1 MLDDRAQT
9 ELLATFQVEL
19 AEHSQ
24 ALTRAFLALEK
35 EPEPVERRRLLA
47 AAFRSAHNLKGA
59 GRAVALSDVEMLAHR
74 MEGVLGAASRA
85 EVELSP
91 ALFDLLYAAVDT
103 LSAAASADAATGA
116 SQEWL
121 DTLGA
126 RLEAAQT
133 GDIQPLTTIDPPPA
147 IEPRPTPAPL
157 AVLDEK
163 QSSAAP
169 PPRPSLAGADRASL
183 VTDIGETIRLPA
195 ARLDAL
201 LEQLGELVIPRLE
214 LRHGL
219 TELVTLRIEAEAW
232 QREWRRLRP
241 RLRQLE
247 HEGALGNLRP
257 LVRFLERN
265 ETNLTTLAP
274 RLNAVHARL
283 AGPTADLGVLTD
295 DLQTHVMR
303 FRMLPFGHLSGNLER
318 TVRDLTRSLGK
329 EARLVLI
336 GSDTEVD
343 RRALE
348 DMKDPLLHLL
358 RNALDHGLEVPA
370 ERQRLGKPAIG
381 SVVVGATQRGNTTVI
396 EVEDDGAGIS
406 VAAVRRVAAERGLA
420 TDADLAV
427 MHDRDVLRL
436 IFLPGFSTR
445 GDVTEVSGRG
455 VGLDVVARNVE
466 RLGGRVDVESH
477 PDAWTRFTVTLPL
490 TLATTRALLVEAGD
504 ALYALPTAAVE
515 QVLRP
520 KQLGSIGG
528 RPMLEYDGTAIPVVA
543 LSSLFGG
550 GGSASKTPATSTT
563 ATPTLVL
570 VGTGQQRVALLI
582 DRVVGEQEIVVKP
595 LPYPLMRVRH
605 IAGAT
610 ILGSGRIVPI
620 LNVPDLLRGAARS
633 VPMLVAPPVA
643 EPVRVRQRILVADDS
658 LTTRTM
664 ERYILEAAGYEVELA
679 GDGAEA
685 LALLQERGCDVL
697 VSDVEMPGLDGIQ
710 LTERVRAEP
719 GLRDLPVILVTSLD
733 SATDRERG
741 LQAGADAYIV
751 KTSFDQDQLL
761 RTIREIAS

>member
-1 MLDDRAQT
+1 MLDESAQT

-24 ALTRAFLALEK
+24 ALTCAFLALEK
-35 EPEPVERRRLLA
+35 EPEPSERRRLLA

-59 GRAVALSDVEMLAHR
+59 ARAVAQGSVEMLAHHL
-74 MEGVLGAASRA
+74 EGVLGAASR
-85 EVELSP
+85 EELEPSP
-91 ALFDLLYAAVDT
+91 ALFDLLFAAVDT
-103 LSAAASADAATGA
+103 LSPAAGGAAE
-116 SQEWL
+116 SDWL
-121 DTLGA
+121 DALAA

-133 GDIQPLTTIDPPPA
+133 GDIQPLTTIEPTLVTYTKPTPPTAPPPA
-147 IEPRPTPAPL
+147 T
-157 AVLDEK
+157 
-163 QSSAAP
+163 
-169 PPRPSLAGADRASL
+169 DRASL
-183 VTDIGETIRLPA
+183 IADTGETIRLPA

-201 LEQLGELVIPRLE
+201 MEQLGELVIPRLE
-214 LRHGL
+214 LHDGL
-219 TELVTLRIEAEAW
+219 TELATLRVEAEAW

-241 RLRQLE
+241 QLRQLDN
-247 HEGALGNLRP
+247 EGALGNLRP

-283 AGPTADLGVLTD
+283 AGPTTDLGVLTD

-303 FRMLPFGHLSGNLER
+303 FRMLPFGQLSATLER

-329 EARLVLI
+329 EARLVLV
-336 GSDTEVD
+336 GSDTEID

-381 SVVVGATQRGNTTVI
+381 SVIVAATQRGNTTVI

-406 VAAVRRVAAERGLA
+406 VAEVRQTAAGRGLA
-420 TDADLAV
+420 TEAELAG

-445 GDVTEVSGRG
+445 RDVTEVSGRG

-466 RLGGRVDVESH
+466 RLGGRVDVESQ
-477 PDAWTRFTVTLPL
+477 PAGGTRFTVTLPL
-490 TLATTRALLVEAGD
+490 TLATTRALLVESGD

-515 QVLRP
+515 RVLRP
-520 KQLGSIGG
+520 PELGTIGG
-528 RPMLEYDGTAIPVVA
+528 RPMLECDGSAIPVVA
-543 LSSLFGG
+543 LTTLFGG
-550 GGSASKTPATSTT
+550 GEPAQKTSPTNTT
-563 ATPTLVL
+563 AWPTLVL
-570 VGTGQQRVALLI
+570 VGAGQHRIALLV
-582 DRVVGEQEIVVKP
+582 DRLIGEQEIVVKP
-595 LPYPLMRVRH
+595 LPFPVVRVRH
-605 IAGAT
+605 FAGAT
-610 ILGSGRIVPI
+610 VLGSGRIVPI
-620 LNVPDLLRGAARS
+620 LNVADLLRGAARS
-633 VPMLVAPPVA
+633 APTRAAPQIV
-643 EPVRVRQRILVADDS
+643 ESQQRRQRVQVADDS

-664 ERYILEAAGYEVELA
+664 ERYILEAAGYEVMLA

-685 LALLQERGCDVL
+685 LALLQQSGCDVL

-710 LTERVRAEP
+710 LTARVRAEP
-719 GLRDLPVILVTSLD
+719 SLRDVPIILVTSLD

-751 KTSFDQDQLL
+751 KTSFDQDHLL

>member
-1 MLDDRAQT
+1 MLLDEYAQT
-9 ELLATFQVEL
+9 ELLATFHVEL

-35 EPEPVERRRLLA
+35 EPEIAERQRLLA
-47 AAFRSAHNLKGA
+47 AALRSAHNLKGA
-59 GRAVALSDVEMLAHR
+59 SRAVALSAVEMLAHQ
-74 MEGVLGAASRA
+74 MEGVLGAASR
-85 EVELSP
+85 EDVELTP
-91 ALFDLLYAAVDT
+91 ALFDLLFAAVDNLT
-103 LSAAASADAATGA
+103 TAGTPDAPVDGSADRLEELRTRLAAA
-116 SQEWL
+116 Q
-121 DTLGA
+121 
-126 RLEAAQT
+126 R
-133 GDIQPLTTIDPPPA
+133 GDVQPLTA
-147 IEPRPTPAPL
+147 IEPLAPVVSLQPAP
-157 AVLDEK
+157 VIV
-163 QSSAAP
+163 
-169 PPRPSLAGADRASL
+169 PRPAFRVSL
-183 VTDIGETIRLPA
+183 VTNSEEAIRLPA
-195 ARLDAL
+195 ASLDAL

-214 LRHGL
+214 LHHGL
-219 TELVTLRIEAEAW
+219 TELASLHVEVEAW
-232 QREWRRLRP
+232 QREWRLLRP

-247 HEGALGNLRP
+247 HDGALGNLRP

-265 ETNLTTLAP
+265 ETNLTSLAP
-274 RLNAVHARL
+274 RLNAMHARL
-283 AGPTADLGVLTD
+283 AEPTAHLGGLTD

-303 FRMLPFGHLSGNLER
+303 FRMLPFGHLTSYLER

-329 EARLVLI
+329 EARLVLV
-336 GSDTEVD
+336 GSDTEID

-358 RNALDHGLEVPA
+358 RNALDHGLEIPA

-381 SVVVGATQRGNTTVI
+381 SVVVAATQRGNTTVI

-406 VAAVRRVAAERGLA
+406 VTAVRRAAAERGLA
-420 TDADLAV
+420 TEADLAV

-445 GDVTEVSGRG
+445 SDVSEVSGRG

-466 RLGGRVDVESH
+466 RLGGRVDVES
-477 PDAWTRFTVTLPL
+477 DRASGTRFTVTLPL
-490 TLATTRALLVEAGD
+490 TLATTRALLVESGD

-520 KQLGSIGG
+520 ERLGSIGG

-543 LSSLFGG
+543 LAKLFGTT
-550 GGSASKTPATSTT
+550 SSTKTNAATG
-563 ATPTLVL
+563 APPTLVL
-570 VGTGQQRVALLI
+570 VGSGLQRVALLI

-595 LPYPLMRVRH
+595 LPYPVVRVRH

-620 LNVPDLLRGAARS
+620 LNTADLLRGAARS
-633 VPMLVAPPVA
+633 APADVAPALAPPV
-643 EPVRVRQRILVADDS
+643 RRRQRVLVADDS

-664 ERYILEAAGYEVELA
+664 ERYILEAAGYDVELA

-697 VSDVEMPGLDGIQ
+697 VSDIEMPGLDGIE

-719 GLRDLPVILVTSLD
+719 RLRDLPIILVTSLD

-761 RTIREIAS
+761 RTIREIVP

>member
-1 MLDDRAQT
+1 MLDEYAQT

-19 AEHSQ
+19 AEHHQ

-35 EPEPVERRRLLA
+35 EREPGERRRLLA

-59 GRAVALSDVEMLAHR
+59 GRAVSLSAVEMLAHQV
-74 MEGVLGAASRA
+74 EGVLGAASR
-85 EVELSP
+85 EELELSP
-91 ALFDLLYAAVDT
+91 ALFDLLFAAVDN
-103 LSAAASADAATGA
+103 LSAAATSEPAND
-116 SQEWL
+116 WL
-121 DTLGA
+121 EELRA

-133 GDIQPLTTIDPPPA
+133 GDVQPLTAVEPQA
-147 IEPRPTPAPL
+147 IVY
-157 AVLDEK
+157 AV
-163 QSSAAP
+163 QPVPAAP
-169 PPRPSLAGADRASL
+169 PRKVDRVSL
-183 VTDIGETIRLPA
+183 VTDTGETVRLPA
-195 ARLDAL
+195 ASLDAL

-214 LRHGL
+214 LHHGL
-219 TELVTLRIEAEAW
+219 TELTALRVEAEAW
-232 QREWRRLRP
+232 QREWRLLRP

-247 HEGALGNLRP
+247 HDGVLGNLRP
-257 LVRFLERN
+257 LMRFLERN

-274 RLNAVHARL
+274 RLDAVHARL
-283 AGPTADLGVLTD
+283 AGPTAHLGGVTD

-303 FRMLPFGHLSGNLER
+303 FRMLPLGHLSSNLER

-329 EARLVLI
+329 EARLILV
-336 GSDTEVD
+336 GSDTEID

-348 DMKDPLLHLL
+348 EMKDPLLHLL
-358 RNALDHGLEVPA
+358 RNALDHGIEVPA

-381 SVVVGATQRGNTTVI
+381 SVVVAATQRGNTTVI

-406 VAAVRRVAAERGLA
+406 VVAVRQAATERGVA

-427 MHDRDVLRL
+427 MSDRDLLRL

-445 GDVTEVSGRG
+445 SDVTEVSGRG

-466 RLGGRVDVESH
+466 RLGGRVDVESQL
-477 PDAWTRFTVTLPL
+477 AGGTRFTVTLPL
-490 TLATTRALLVEAGD
+490 TLATTRALLVESGD

-528 RPMLEYDGTAIPVVA
+528 RSMFEHHGSAIPVVTLPA
-543 LSSLFGG
+543 LFGSG
-550 GGSASKTPATSTT
+550 EPATKTS
-563 ATPTLVL
+563 AAPPTLVL
-570 VGTGQQRVALLI
+570 VGSGLQRVALLI

-595 LPYPLMRVRH
+595 LPYPLVRVRH

-620 LNVPDLLRGAARS
+620 LNVADLLRGAARS
-633 VPMLVAPPVA
+633 VPTFVAPPVA
-643 EPVRVRQRILVADDS
+643 EPQRKQQRVLVADDS

-697 VSDVEMPGLDGIQ
+697 VSDIEMPGLDGIE
-710 LTERVRAEP
+710 LTARVRAEP
-719 GLRDLPVILVTSLD
+719 RLRDLPIILVTSLD

>member
-1 MLDDRAQT
+1 MLDERAQT

-35 EPEPVERRRLLA
+35 EPEPAERRRLLA

-59 GRAVALSDVEMLAHR
+59 ARAVALGAVEMLAHQL
-74 MEGVLGAASRA
+74 EGVLGAASRE

-91 ALFDLLYAAVDT
+91 ALFDLLFAAVDT
-103 LSAAASADAATGA
+103 LSAAANAGA
-116 SQEWL
+116 STDWL
-121 DTLGA
+121 EALNA
-126 RLEAAQT
+126 RLAAAQT
-133 GDIQPLTTIDPPPA
+133 GDIQPLTAIAPVPVVYEKPSPP
-147 IEPRPTPAPL
+147 T
-157 AVLDEK
+157 
-163 QSSAAP
+163 AP
-169 PPRPSLAGADRASL
+169 PRSV
-183 VTDIGETIRLPA
+183 VTDTGETIRLPA

-201 LEQLGELVIPRLE
+201 MEQLGELVIPRLE
-214 LRHGL
+214 LDDGL
-219 TELVTLRIEAEAW
+219 NELATLRVEAEAW

-247 HEGALGNLRP
+247 HDGALGDLRP

-265 ETNLTTLAP
+265 ETNLTMLAP
-274 RLNAVHARL
+274 RLNAVHTRL

-303 FRMLPFGHLSGNLER
+303 FRMLPFGHLSANLER

-329 EARLVLI
+329 EARLVLV
-336 GSDTEVD
+336 GSDTEID

-370 ERQRLGKPAIG
+370 ERQRLGKPALG
-381 SVVVGATQRGNTTVI
+381 SVVVAATQRGNTTVI

-406 VAAVRRVAAERGLA
+406 VAAVRQAAAERGLA
-420 TDADLAV
+420 TDAELAV

-445 GDVTEVSGRG
+445 SNVTEVSGRG

-466 RLGGRVDVESH
+466 RLGGRVDVESQ
-477 PDAWTRFTVTLPL
+477 PAGGTRFTVTLPL
-490 TLATTRALLVEAGD
+490 TLATTRALLVESGN

-515 QVLRP
+515 RVLRP
-520 KQLGSIGG
+520 PQLGSIGG
-528 RPMLEYDGTAIPVVA
+528 RPMLECDGTAIPVVA
-543 LSSLFGG
+543 LPTLFGDG
-550 GGSASKTPATSTT
+550 ESASTT
-563 ATPTLVL
+563 ARPTLVL
-570 VGTGQQRVALLI
+570 LGSGLQRVALLV
-582 DRVVGEQEIVVKP
+582 DRLVGEQEIVVKP
-595 LPYPLMRVRH
+595 LPYPVLRVRH

-620 LNVPDLLRGAARS
+620 LNIADLLRGAARA
-633 VPMLVAPPVA
+633 VPTYVAPSIA
-643 EPVRVRQRILVADDS
+643 EPQRRRQRVLVADDS

-664 ERYILEAAGYEVELA
+664 ERYILEAAGYEVVLA

-697 VSDVEMPGLDGIQ
+697 VSDIEMPGLDGIE
-710 LTERVRAEP
+710 LTARVRAEP
-719 GLRDLPVILVTSLD
+719 LLRDLPIILVTSLD
-733 SATDRERG
+733 SATDRARG